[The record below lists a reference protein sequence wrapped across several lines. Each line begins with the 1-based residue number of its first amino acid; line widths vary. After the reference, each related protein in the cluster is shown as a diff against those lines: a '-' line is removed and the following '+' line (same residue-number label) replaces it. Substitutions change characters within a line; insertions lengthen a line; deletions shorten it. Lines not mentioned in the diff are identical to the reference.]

1 MMGQQTPI
9 LVLREGTKRD
19 TGRNARDNNIQAAI
33 AVADAVRS
41 TMGPKGMDKMLV
53 DSMGD
58 VTITNDG
65 VTILKE
71 VDVEHPAAKM
81 MVELAKTQD
90 SEAGDGTTTAV
101 VLAGELLRQAQD
113 LLDANVHPTIIANG
127 YRMAAKEAKRV
138 LREGAYDVKEPEL
151 RNLLRKIAKT
161 SMASKNTASSMD
173 YLGDLAVDAV
183 LSIVEK
189 VGDRTVADID
199 NIQVVKKQG
208 GSIRDTELIKGII
221 VDKEGGHA
229 GMPKYIEHPR
239 IALLNQAL
247 EIKKTEI
254 DAKIEIESP
263 MGMRSFLDDEEAT
276 LKNMVTT
283 LKAAGANVV
292 FCQKGIDD
300 LAMHFMAKNGMF
312 AVARVKKSDV
322 EKLSKATG
330 AEIVN
335 SLKDLSSKQLGT
347 AGAVEERK
355 FGKDAMTF
363 VTGCKNPR
371 AVSILIRG
379 GTEHVVAEADRALHD
394 SLCTVADV
402 VVDGKYVVGG
412 GASAMEIALALKKF
426 ASSVG
431 GREQMAID
439 AFARAIEVVPK
450 ALAEN
455 AGLDPINVLIDL
467 RAAHSKSKVNAGI
480 NLSTGKVADMLK
492 LEVVEPLRVG
502 TQALDSAV
510 DASTMILRID
520 DVIAAKGVSK
530 ADMARAAQA
539 AQAGGMGGGM
549 GGMGGMPGMM

>member
-1 MMGQQTPI
+1 MMGGQTPI
-9 LVLREGTKRD
+9 LVLKEGTKRD
-19 TGRNARDNNIQAAI
+19 TGRTARDNNIQAAI

-90 SEAGDGTTTAV
+90 NECGDGTTTAV
-101 VLAGELLRQAQD
+101 VLAGELLKQAQD
-113 LLDANVHPTIIANG
+113 LLDANVHPTVISNG
-127 YRMAAKEAKRV
+127 YRMAAMEAKRV
-138 LREGAYDVKEPEL
+138 LRKNAVGIKEIADKKML
-151 RNLLRKIAKT
+151 KKIATT
-161 SMASKNTASSMD
+161 SMASKSTASSMD

-199 NIQVVKKQG
+199 NIQIVKKQG
-208 GSIRDTELIKGII
+208 GSVRDTELIKGII
-221 VDKEGGHA
+221 VDKEAGNA
-229 GMPKYIEHPR
+229 GMPKYIEKPR

-247 EIKKTEI
+247 EIKKTEV
-254 DAKIEIESP
+254 DAKIEIIDP
-263 MGMRSFLDDEEAT
+263 LGMRNFLDEEEAT
-276 LKNMVTT
+276 LKGYVDI
-283 LKAAGANVV
+283 LKGAGANVV

-300 LAMHFMAKNGMF
+300 LAMHFLAKNDMF
-312 AVARVKKSDV
+312 AIARVKKSDL
-322 EKLSKATG
+322 EKLAKATG

-335 SLKDLSSKQLGT
+335 SLKDLTPKQMGT
-347 AGAVEERK
+347 AGAVEERR
-355 FGKDAMTF
+355 FGKDSLTF

-371 AVSILIRG
+371 AVSLLIRG

-394 SLCTVADV
+394 SLSVIADV
-402 VVDGKYVVGG
+402 VEDGKFVVGG
-412 GASAMEIALALKKF
+412 GASAMEIAFALRNF
-426 ASSVG
+426 SSGVG

-439 AFARAIEVVPK
+439 AFAKAIEVVPK

-455 AGLDPINVLIDL
+455 GGLDPINVLIDL
-467 RAAHSKSKVNAGI
+467 RAAHAKKHKNHGI
-480 NLSTGKVADMLK
+480 DLRSGKVSDMLK
-492 LEVVEPLRVG
+492 LDVIEPLRVG
-502 TQALDSAV
+502 TQAIDSAV
-510 DASTMILRID
+510 DAATMILRID
-520 DVIAAKGVSK
+520 DVIASKGVSK
-530 ADMARAAQA
+530 EDMARAAQA
-539 AQAGGMGGGM
+539 AGGGGM

>member
-1 MMGQQTPI
+1 MMGGQTPI
-9 LVLREGTKRD
+9 YVLKEGTKRD
-19 TGRNARDNNIQAAI
+19 TGRNARDNNILAAI

-41 TMGPKGMDKMLV
+41 TLGPKGMDKMLV

-81 MVELAKTQD
+81 IVELAKTQD
-90 SEAGDGTTTAV
+90 NEAGDGTTTAV

-138 LREGAYDVKEPEL
+138 LKEGSYDVKEPEL
-151 RNLLRKIAKT
+151 RNLLKKIAKT
-161 SMASKNTASSMD
+161 AMASKSTASSMD
-173 YLGDLAVDAV
+173 YLGDLAVEAV

-221 VDKEGGHA
+221 VDKEGGHS

-247 EIKKTEI
+247 EIKKTEV

-263 MGMRSFLDDEEAT
+263 LGMRSFLDEEEAT
-276 LKNMVTT
+276 IKRMVST

-322 EKLSKATG
+322 EKLAKATG

-335 SLKDLSSKQLGT
+335 SLKDLTSKQMGT

-412 GASAMEIALALKKF
+412 GASAMEIAQALKKF

-439 AFARAIEVVPK
+439 AFARAVEVVPK

-467 RAAHSKSKVNAGI
+467 RAAHSKNKVNAGI
-480 NLSTGKVADMLK
+480 DLRTGKVADMLK

-530 ADMARAAQA
+530 SDMAKAAQA
-539 AQAGGMGGGM
+539 AQAGGMGGM
-549 GGMGGMPGMM
+549 GGMM

>member
-1 MMGQQTPI
+1 MMGGQTPI

-19 TGRNARDNNIQAAI
+19 TGRTARDNNIQAAI

-90 SEAGDGTTTAV
+90 NECGDGTTTAV

-127 YRMAAKEAKRV
+127 YRMAAAEAKKV
-138 LREGAYDVKEPEL
+138 LKSNAIDITATDD
-151 RNLLRKIAKT
+151 RKVLKRIAKT
-161 SMASKNTASSMD
+161 SMSSKGTASSME
-173 YLGDLAVDAV
+173 YLGDMAVEAV
-183 LSIVEK
+183 MSIVEK
-189 VGDRTVADID
+189 VGDRTQADID
-199 NIQVVKKQG
+199 NIQIVKKQG

-221 VDKEGGHA
+221 VDKEAGNA
-229 GMPKYIEHPR
+229 GMPKYIEKPR

-247 EIKKTEI
+247 EIKKTEV
-254 DAKIEIESP
+254 DAKIEITDP
-263 MGMRSFLDDEEAT
+263 LGIQGFLDDEEAT
-276 LKNMVTT
+276 LKGFVDT
-283 LKAAGANVV
+283 LKQAGANVV
-292 FCQKGIDD
+292 LCQKGIDD
-300 LAMHFMAKNGMF
+300 MAFHYLAKNGMF
-312 AVARVKKSDV
+312 AIARVKKSDL

-335 SLKDLSSKQLGT
+335 SLKDLTSKQLGT
-347 AGAVEERK
+347 AGALEERK
-355 FGKDAMTF
+355 FGKDALTF
-363 VTGCKNPR
+363 ITGCKNPR

-379 GTEHVVAEADRALHD
+379 GTEHVIAEAERALHD
-394 SLCTVADV
+394 SLSVVADV
-402 VVDGKYVVGG
+402 IEDGTYVVGG
-412 GASAMEIALALKKF
+412 GASAMEIALALRNF
-426 ASSVG
+426 ASTVG

-439 AFARAIEVVPK
+439 AFAKAVEVIPK

-455 AGLDPINVLIDL
+455 GGLDPINILIDL
-467 RAAHSKSKVNAGI
+467 RSAHARKQRNAGVD
-480 NLSTGKVADMLK
+480 LKTGKVTDMLK
-492 LEVVEPLRVG
+492 LEVIEPMRVG
-502 TQALDSAV
+502 TQAIDSAV
-510 DASTMILRID
+510 DAATMILRID
-520 DVIAAKGVSK
+520 DVIAAKGISK
-530 ADMARAAQA
+530 EDMARAAQA
-539 AQAGGMGGGM
+539 AGGGGGGM